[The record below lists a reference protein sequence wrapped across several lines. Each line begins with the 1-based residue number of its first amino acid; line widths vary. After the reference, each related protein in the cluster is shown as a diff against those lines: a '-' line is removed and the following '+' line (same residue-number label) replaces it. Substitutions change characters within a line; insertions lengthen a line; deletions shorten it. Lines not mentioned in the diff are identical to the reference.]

1 MNSLDIQESNRTSI
15 LRILAKEDVLTRVD
29 LSRMTGLKQ
38 ATITNIINDLLA
50 SGVVSE
56 TGTIKGNMGRRSIGI
71 RMNTER
77 FLVLG
82 IKIARRSYS
91 IGVFNL
97 KNELLEKIFRNQEKN
112 LTANS
117 MLQNIVADS
126 KALIEKYDNLC
137 AIGVAVPGPYLRREG
152 RIAVMTEFVGW
163 EKIDISKRLNAAFDL
178 PVFIEH
184 DANAGALAEWRRSP
198 NIGSDDVL
206 VHLLASEGIGTGVV
220 IDGKIISG
228 YRGIFGEVGHMSI
241 NMMGARCVCGNCGC
255 LEMYCSALAFVKDV
269 LAELPKHPES
279 TLNSVKKITA
289 ETVFKHMQR
298 GDSFAIAC
306 VKRVGNYLGYGIANV
321 VNIYDPKEIV
331 ISDIMSGGGEV
342 MMYALRE
349 SARERLLPDI
359 YKDLTIRYSSVSE
372 DLILYGAGSVAI
384 DHILDSTEFFY
395 KSHPATE

>member
-279 TLNSVKKITA
+279 TLNSVNKITA